1 MKEMIELFKEAYR
14 EDKKTFFGD
23 IIGSIVIVGFC
34 IFTYWFVGTFC
45 YDM

>member
-34 IFTYWFVGTFC
+34 IFMYWFVGTFC

>member
-1 MKEMIELFKEAYR
+1 MKDMFKLFKEAYL
-14 EDKKTFFGD
+14 EDKKTFFGE

-34 IFTYWFVGTFC
+34 IFMYWFVGTFC

>member
-1 MKEMIELFKEAYR
+1 MIELFKEAYR

-34 IFTYWFVGTFC
+34 IFMYWFVSTFC